1 MKMRK
6 RWPVL
11 LMTLIIAIGV
21 TSYFVIKQHQ
31 ANSLLQ
37 HRIQLSNKLADS
49 GVMNAQD
56 FVKWEY
62 ITDAVVKTGKISE
75 SDLDWMLHI
84 MHNPQTATNDP
95 QLVHGNV
102 LGTLTHLRYIPKS
115 QEEKIYAVAPPLLSS
130 DKKLDKL
137 YSAKILASLHDK
149 RAIPYLKPL
158 LRDPDPDVQ
167 LQTRRVLKKLN

>member
-1 MKMRK
+1 MRK

-11 LMTLIIAIGV
+11 LITLIIAIGV
-21 TSYFVIKQHQ
+21 ISYFVVKQKQ

-37 HRIQLSNKLADS
+37 ERILLSNKVVDS

-62 ITDAVVKTGKISE
+62 ITDDVVKTGEISD
-75 SDLDWMLHI
+75 SNLDWVLHI

-102 LGTLTHLRYIPKS
+102 LGTLTHLKHIPKS
-115 QEEKIYAVAPPLLSS
+115 QEEKIYTAALPLLSS

-137 YSAKILASLHDK
+137 YSAKTLAKLQDK

-158 LRDPDPDVQ
+158 LKDPDSDIQ
-167 LQTRRVLKKLN
+167 LQTRRVLKN